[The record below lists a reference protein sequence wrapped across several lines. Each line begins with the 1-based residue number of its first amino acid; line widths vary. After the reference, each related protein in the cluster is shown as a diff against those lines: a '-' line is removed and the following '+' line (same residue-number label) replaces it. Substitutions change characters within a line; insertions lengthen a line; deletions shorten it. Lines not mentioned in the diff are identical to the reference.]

1 MLLPILV
8 QVACD
13 RGRRVVTMVEHK
25 DLWSLCEGRTGEH
38 PDRVVLDFD
47 GRLWT
52 WAELI
57 EAAETLAGGLASI
70 GVQSGEVVGHMS
82 PNHSEAVVTML
93 ALLRLGAVE
102 CPVNAGLRGEQLAHV
117 LNHSGAR
124 ALILD
129 GSLADRV
136 AEQLPAAPD
145 VKTVVQRGLGLL
157 KGSTAARAAPVGS
170 VPQVAD
176 GTAGS
181 VPQVTD
187 GTAGSVPQVVDGTAG
202 SVPQVVDGTAGSVPQ
217 VADGTAGSVPQVPAR
232 VTVID
237 YDDVRGSGEK
247 PPPYRP
253 PSPGDPMSI
262 IYTSGTTGPAKGAVL
277 PQAFGIE
284 QARIKIEQWSLTADD
299 VMFSA
304 LPLYHVNA
312 RFSTLGTALVV
323 DGRAALVSRFS
334 ASTFWDQV
342 RAAGATEVGVV
353 GAVSSI
359 LLRQEPG
366 PADRDHNVRMMHG
379 AAGIPMDRRADFE
392 DRFGLRL
399 VTGFAMTETGHFS
412 TTSPDDPM
420 RYRASGRPVPQY
432 EVAVVDADDN
442 EVPSGTVGE
451 LVVRPRV
458 PGVMMTGYH
467 RQPEATLAAFR
478 NGWFHTGDL
487 ATIEEDGYIRWVDR
501 AVDAIRRRG
510 EMISSTEVERAI
522 CELDS
527 VTECAAVGVP
537 SELGEEDVKLVVV
550 AAAGRTVDP
559 VELSRHCQ
567 QTLPDFCQP
576 RYLEILEELPK
587 GATHKV
593 NKHQLRHTE
602 GPAVLDLSGV

>member
-1 MLLPILV
+1 MTG
-8 QVACD
+8 AE
-13 RGRRVVTMVEHK
+13 RFS
-25 DLWSLCEGRTGEH
+25 DLWSLCERRTRDH

-47 GRLWT
+47 GVLWT

-57 EAAETLAGGLASI
+57 EAAETLAGGLAGA
-70 GVQSGEVVGHMS
+70 GVAPGDVVGHMTS
-82 PNHSEAVVTML
+82 NHSEAVVTML

-102 CPVNAGLRGEQLAHV
+102 CPVNAGLRGAQLAHV

-124 ALILD
+124 LLIVD
-129 GSLADRV
+129 DSLADRV
-136 AEQLPAAPD
+136 VEQLPSAPD
-145 VKTVVQRGLGLL
+145 VKTVVLRGGGQAPEGVGL
-157 KGSTAARAAPVGS
+157 V
-170 VPQVAD
+170 
-176 GTAGS
+176 
-181 VPQVTD
+181 
-187 GTAGSVPQVVDGTAG
+187 
-202 SVPQVVDGTAGSVPQ
+202 
-217 VADGTAGSVPQVPAR
+217 
-232 VTVID
+232 D
-237 YDDVRGSGEK
+237 YDELRRSGSH
-247 PPPYRP
+247 PPPFRTP
-253 PSPGDPMSI
+253 EPGDPMNI

-277 PQAFGIE
+277 PQAFPIE
-284 QARIKIEQWSLTADD
+284 QARIKIEQWGLTADD

-342 RAAGATEVGVV
+342 RTAGATEVGVV

-366 PADRDHNVRMMHG
+366 PADRNHQVRMMHG

-392 DRFGLRL
+392 ERFGLRL

-442 EVPSGTVGE
+442 EAPPGTVGE
-451 LVVRPRV
+451 LVVKPQV

-467 RQPEATLAAFR
+467 RQPEATTAAFR

-487 ATIEEDGYIRWVDR
+487 ATIEADGYIRWVDR
-501 AVDAIRRRG
+501 AADAIRRRG
-510 EMISSTEVERAI
+510 EMISSTEVERAV
-522 CELDS
+522 CGFDT
-527 VTECAAVGVP
+527 VAECAAVGVP
-537 SELGEEDVKLVVV
+537 SELGEEEVKLVVV
-550 AAAGRTVDP
+550 PEPGRALDPAA
-559 VELSRHCQ
+559 LQRHCQ
-567 QTLPDFCQP
+567 ATLPDFCQP

-593 NKHQLRHTE
+593 NKHQLR
-602 GPAVLDLSGV
+602 GIAGVGVLDLSEA

>member
-1 MLLPILV
+1 
-8 QVACD
+8 
-13 RGRRVVTMVEHK
+13 MVEQE
-25 DLWSLCEGRTGEH
+25 DLWSLCEGRTEEH

-70 GVQSGEVVGHMS
+70 GVQSGEVVCHMS
-82 PNHSEAVVTML
+82 PNHPEAVVTML

-117 LNHSGAR
+117 LNHSGAW

-145 VKTVVQRGLGLL
+145 IKTVVQRGLGLA
-157 KGSTAARAAPVGS
+157 TDPTPAARAIPASS
-170 VPQVAD
+170 VPQVAA
-176 GTAGS
+176 GGAGS
-181 VPQVTD
+181 AFQDP
-187 GTAGSVPQVVDGTAG
+187 AG
-202 SVPQVVDGTAGSVPQ
+202 
-217 VADGTAGSVPQVPAR
+217 VAVA
-232 VTVID
+232 D
-237 YDDVRGSGEK
+237 YDDVLGTGER
-247 PPPYRP
+247 PPPFRP
-253 PSPGDPMSI
+253 PSPGDAMNI

-277 PQAFGIE
+277 PQAFPIE
-284 QARIKIEQWSLTADD
+284 QARIKIEQWGLTADD

-334 ASTFWDQV
+334 ASTFWDQA
-342 RAAGATEVGVV
+342 RSAGATEVGVV

-379 AAGIPMDRRADFE
+379 AAGIPVERRADFE
-392 DRFGLRL
+392 ERFGLRL

-420 RYRASGRPVPQY
+420 RYRASGRPVSQY
-432 EVAVVDADDN
+432 EVAVVDVDDH
-442 EVPSGTVGE
+442 EVPPGTVGE

-467 RQPEATLAAFR
+467 RQPEVTAAAFR

-487 ATIEEDGYIRWVDR
+487 ATIEPDGYIRWVDR
-501 AVDAIRRRG
+501 AADAIRRRG
-510 EMISSTEVERAI
+510 EMISSTEVERAV
-522 CELDS
+522 CELDT
-527 VTECAAVGVP
+527 VAECAAVGVP
-537 SELGEEDVKLVVV
+537 SELGEEEVKLVVV
-550 AAAGRTVDP
+550 AEPGRSLDPAA
-559 VELSRHCQ
+559 LQRHCQ
-567 QTLPDFCQP
+567 RTLPDFCQP

-593 NKHQLRHTE
+593 NKHQLRHTD
-602 GPAVLDLSGV
+602 GPAVLDLERPPVHGQLRDS

>member
-1 MLLPILV
+1 MT
-8 QVACD
+8 
-13 RGRRVVTMVEHK
+13 GVEYE
-25 DLWSLCEGRTGEH
+25 DLWSLCEGRTAEH
-38 PDRVVLDFD
+38 PDRVVLEFD
-47 GRLWT
+47 GERWT

-57 EAAETLAGGLASI
+57 EAAEGLAGGLTEA
-70 GVQSGEVVGHMS
+70 GVAVGDVVCHMS

-93 ALLRLGAVE
+93 GLLRLGAVE

-124 ALILD
+124 VLILD

-136 AEQLPAAPD
+136 AEQLPSAPD
-145 VKTVVQRGLGLL
+145 VHTVVLRGG
-157 KGSTAARAAPVGS
+157 GQAPEGVAPVGY
-170 VPQVAD
+170 
-176 GTAGS
+176 GEL
-181 VPQVTD
+181 
-187 GTAGSVPQVVDGTAG
+187 
-202 SVPQVVDGTAGSVPQ
+202 
-217 VADGTAGSVPQVPAR
+217 
-232 VTVID
+232 
-237 YDDVRGSGEK
+237 RGSDLR
-247 PPPYRP
+247 PPPLLP
-253 PSPGDPMSI
+253 PRPGDPMNI

-277 PQAFGIE
+277 PQAFPIE
-284 QARIKIEQWSLTADD
+284 QARIKIEQWGLTSDD
-299 VMFSA
+299 VLFSA

-392 DRFGLRL
+392 ERFGLRL

-432 EVAVVDADDN
+432 EVAVVDAHDN
-442 EVPSGTVGE
+442 EVPPGALGE

-458 PGVMMTGYH
+458 RGVMMTGYH
-467 RQPEATLAAFR
+467 RQPEATEAAFR
-478 NGWFHTGDL
+478 NSWFHTGDL
-487 ATIEEDGYIRWVDR
+487 ATIEDDGYIRWVDR
-501 AVDAIRRRG
+501 AADAIRRRG
-510 EMISSTEVERAI
+510 EMISSTEVERAV
-522 CELDS
+522 CAFEA
-527 VTECAAVGVP
+527 VAECAAVGVP
-537 SELGEEDVKLVVV
+537 SDLGEEEVKLVVT
-550 AAAGRTVDP
+550 AEPGRVIEP
-559 VELSRHCQ
+559 VELARHCEV
-567 QTLPDFCQP
+567 TLPDFCRP
-576 RYLEILEELPK
+576 RYLEIIEELPK
-587 GATHKV
+587 TATHKI

-602 GPAVLDLSGV
+602 GPTVLDLAGFG

>member
-1 MLLPILV
+1 MTSP
-8 QVACD
+8 A
-13 RGRRVVTMVEHK
+13 HP
-25 DLWSLCEGRTGEH
+25 DLWSLCEGRADDH

-47 GRLWT
+47 GKFWT
-52 WAELI
+52 WAEVV
-57 EAAETLAGGLASI
+57 EAAEGLAGGLAAA
-70 GVQSGEVVGHMS
+70 GVAPGEVVCHMS
-82 PNHSEAVVTML
+82 PNHPEAVVTML

-124 ALILD
+124 MLILD
-129 GSLADRV
+129 RSLADRV

-145 VKTVVQRGLGLL
+145 VTTVVQRGPGLTA
-157 KGSTAARAAPVGS
+157 GPIAAAR
-170 VPQVAD
+170 
-176 GTAGS
+176 T
-181 VPQVTD
+181 
-187 GTAGSVPQVVDGTAG
+187 
-202 SVPQVVDGTAGSVPQ
+202 
-217 VADGTAGSVPQVPAR
+217 VPAD
-232 VTVID
+232 VAVLD
-237 YDDVRGSGEK
+237 YDELRGSGDR
-247 PPPYRP
+247 PLPFRP
-253 PSPGDPMSI
+253 PGPGDPMNI

-277 PQAFGIE
+277 PQAFPIE
-284 QARIKIEQWSLTADD
+284 QARIKIEQWGLTDED

-366 PADRDHNVRMMHG
+366 PADRDHAVRMMHG

-392 DRFGLRL
+392 ERFGLRL

-432 EVAVVDADDN
+432 EVAVVDANDN
-442 EVPSGTVGE
+442 EVPAGTVGE

-467 RQPEATLAAFR
+467 RQTEATEAAFR
-478 NGWFHTGDL
+478 NSWFHTGDL
-487 ATIEEDGYIRWVDR
+487 ATIEDDGYIRWVDR
-501 AVDAIRRRG
+501 AADAIRRRG
-510 EMISSTEVERAI
+510 EMISSTEVERAV
-522 CELDS
+522 CQFDA
-527 VTECAAVGVP
+527 VAECAAVGVP
-537 SELGEEDVKLVVV
+537 SELGEEEVKLVVT
-550 AAAGRTVDP
+550 AEPGRVVEP
-559 VELSRHCQ
+559 VELVRHCEV
-567 QTLPDFCQP
+567 TLPDFCRP
-576 RYLEILEELPK
+576 RYLEILDELPK
-587 GATHKV
+587 TATHKV
-593 NKHQLRHTE
+593 NKHQLRHTD
-602 GPAVLDLSGV
+602 GPTVLDLGGFG

>member
-1 MLLPILV
+1 MTGI
-8 QVACD
+8 AH
-13 RGRRVVTMVEHK
+13 R
-25 DLWSLCEGRTGEH
+25 DLWSLCVARTQEH

-47 GRLWT
+47 GKLWT
-52 WAELI
+52 WAEVV
-57 EAAETLAGGLASI
+57 EAAEGLAGGLAAA
-70 GVQSGEVVGHMS
+70 GVAPGEVVCHMS
-82 PNHSEAVVTML
+82 PNHPEAVVTML

-124 ALILD
+124 TLILD

-145 VKTVVQRGLGLL
+145 VSTVVQRGPGLTA
-157 KGSTAARAAPVGS
+157 GPIAAAR
-170 VPQVAD
+170 
-176 GTAGS
+176 T
-181 VPQVTD
+181 
-187 GTAGSVPQVVDGTAG
+187 
-202 SVPQVVDGTAGSVPQ
+202 
-217 VADGTAGSVPQVPAR
+217 VPAD
-232 VTVID
+232 VAVLD
-237 YDDVRGSGEK
+237 YDELRGSGDR
-247 PPPYRP
+247 PLPFRP
-253 PSPGDPMSI
+253 PGPGDPMNI

-277 PQAFGIE
+277 PQAFPIE
-284 QARIKIEQWSLTADD
+284 QARIKIEQWGLTDED

-366 PADRDHNVRMMHG
+366 PADRDHAVRMMHG

-392 DRFGLRL
+392 ERFGLRL

-412 TTSPDDPM
+412 TTGPDDPM

-432 EVAVVDADDN
+432 EVAVVDANDN
-442 EVPSGTVGE
+442 EVPAGTVGE

-467 RQPEATLAAFR
+467 RQTEATEAAFR
-478 NGWFHTGDL
+478 NSWFHTGDL
-487 ATIEEDGYIRWVDR
+487 ATIEDDGYIRWVDR
-501 AVDAIRRRG
+501 AADAIRRRG
-510 EMISSTEVERAI
+510 EMISSTEVERAV
-522 CELDS
+522 CQFDA
-527 VTECAAVGVP
+527 VAECAAVGVP
-537 SELGEEDVKLVVV
+537 SDLGEEEVKLVVT
-550 AAAGRTVDP
+550 AEPGRTIDPDALKRHCEVDP
-559 VELSRHCQ
+559 ARLLPAPLPGDPRRTPQDRHPQGQ
-567 QTLPDFCQP
+567 QAPAPRHRRPDRLGP
-576 RYLEILEELPK
+576 RRIRL
-587 GATHKV
+587 G
-593 NKHQLRHTE
+593 NR
-602 GPAVLDLSGV
+602 PAPSTVLLGRSG

>member
-1 MLLPILV
+1 MSGI
-8 QVACD
+8 
-13 RGRRVVTMVEHK
+13 EHR
-25 DLWSLCEGRTGEH
+25 DLWSLCEKRTEEH
-38 PDRVVLDFD
+38 PDRIVLDFD
-47 GRLWT
+47 GKLWT

-57 EAAETLAGGLASI
+57 TAAESLAGGLVAA
-70 GVQSGEVVGHMS
+70 GVEAGEVVGHMS

-102 CPVNAGLRGEQLAHV
+102 CPVNAGLRGQQLAHV
-117 LNHSGAR
+117 LDHSGAR
-124 ALILD
+124 VLIVD

-136 AEQLPAAPD
+136 AAQLPSAPG
-145 VKTVVQRGLGLL
+145 VNTVVLRGG
-157 KGSTAARAAPVGS
+157 GQAPEGVALVG
-170 VPQVAD
+170 
-176 GTAGS
+176 
-181 VPQVTD
+181 
-187 GTAGSVPQVVDGTAG
+187 
-202 SVPQVVDGTAGSVPQ
+202 
-217 VADGTAGSVPQVPAR
+217 
-232 VTVID
+232 
-237 YDDVRGSGEK
+237 YDELRGSSE
-247 PPPYRP
+247 PPPFRT
-253 PSPGDPMSI
+253 PSPADPMNI

-277 PQAFGIE
+277 PQAFPIE
-284 QARIKIEQWSLTADD
+284 QARIKIEQWGLTADD

-334 ASTFWDQV
+334 AGTFWDQV

-366 PADRDHNVRMMHG
+366 PADRDHDVRMMHG
-379 AAGIPMDRRADFE
+379 AAGIPMDRRAGFE
-392 DRFGLRL
+392 ERFGLRL

-442 EVPSGTVGE
+442 EVQAGTVGE

-467 RQPEATLAAFR
+467 RQPEATQAAFR
-478 NGWFHTGDL
+478 DGWFHTGDL
-487 ATIEEDGYIRWVDR
+487 ATIEADGYIRWVDR
-501 AVDAIRRRG
+501 IADAIRRRG
-510 EMISSTEVERAI
+510 EMISSTEVERAV
-522 CELDS
+522 CEHEA
-527 VTECAAVGVP
+527 VAECAAVGVP

-550 AAAGRTVDP
+550 PEPGQTIDAAA
-559 VELSRHCQ
+559 LQRHCRA
-567 QTLPDFCQP
+567 TLPDFCQP
-576 RYLEILEELPK
+576 RYLEILDELPR

-593 NKHQLRHTE
+593 NKPQLRHTE
-602 GPAVLDLSGV
+602 GPTILNLTRSS

>member
-13 RGRRVVTMVEHK
+13 WGRRVVTMVEHK
-25 DLWSLCEGRTGEH
+25 DLWSLCEARTEEH

-82 PNHSEAVVTML
+82 PNHPEAVVTML

-145 VKTVVQRGLGLL
+145 VKTVVQRGLGLST
-157 KGSTAARAAPVGS
+157 GSTAARAAPV
-170 VPQVAD
+170 
-176 GTAGS
+176 
-181 VPQVTD
+181 
-187 GTAGSVPQVVDGTAG
+187 
-202 SVPQVVDGTAGSVPQ
+202 GSVPQ

-237 YDDVRGSGEK
+237 YDDVRGSREK

-253 PSPGDPMSI
+253 PGSGDPMNI

-379 AAGIPMDRRADFE
+379 AAGIPMARRADFE

-510 EMISSTEVERAI
+510 EMISSTEVERAL

-593 NKHQLRHTE
+593 NKHQLRHTQ
-602 GPAVLDLSGV
+602 GAAVLDLARPPVDGLLRDS